1 MNMGRNGAWMLL
13 AGLVSMFFLF
23 GFFVVK
29 DNKEVAKNEKPS
41 TQIESNQSKEENK
54 DEVSTFSLEANSDKK
69 EVEVI
74 KDFAKDKSL
83 SDEDNNKIKDTVEAF
98 LKAFCSISEGSNPR
112 TRLESVKASINPS
125 LYEELNKQID
135 VEANL
140 ATEYYVYRSINKIV
154 IHNVQNK
161 ENEVVV
167 NTSVFSDWINNDLS
181 TQIEDAPQDY
191 TLTLAKENDNWIIKS
206 FVENFK

>member
-1 MNMGRNGAWMLL
+1 MNSRASLVVLL
-13 AGLVSMFFLF
+13 LVLIAS
-23 GFFVVK
+23 GFYLAIDSSK
-29 DNKEVAKNEKPS
+29 DKSKNKNETDNTNVIQQYSLKEKND
-41 TQIESNQSKEENK
+41 TLDKKQIE
-54 DEVSTFSLEANSDKK
+54 DKK
-69 EVEVI
+69 NIEVI
-74 KDFAKDKSL
+74 KDFAKENSL
-83 SDEDNNKIKDTVEAF
+83 SDEENNNIKNTVEAF

-140 ATEYYVYRSINKIV
+140 ATEYYVYRNINKIV
-154 IHNVQNK
+154 VHNIQKK
-161 ENEVVV
+161 ENEVSVS
-167 NTSVFSDWINNDLS
+167 TSVFSDWINNDLS

-191 TLTLAKENDNWIIKS
+191 TLTLTKENNNWIIKS

>member
-1 MNMGRNGAWMLL
+1 MNSRASLVVLL
-13 AGLVSMFFLF
+13 LVLIAS
-23 GFFVVK
+23 GFYIAIDSSKDKVK
-29 DNKEVAKNEKPS
+29 NKSETDSTNVIQQYSLKEKNDTLDKK
-41 TQIESNQSKEENK
+41 QIE
-54 DEVSTFSLEANSDKK
+54 DKK
-69 EVEVI
+69 NIEVI
-74 KDFAKDKSL
+74 KDFAKENSL
-83 SDEDNNKIKDTVEAF
+83 SDEENNNIKNTVEAF

-140 ATEYYVYRSINKIV
+140 ATEYYVYRNINKIV
-154 IHNVQNK
+154 IHNIQKK
-161 ENEVVV
+161 ENEVSIS
-167 NTSVFSDWINNDLS
+167 TSVFSDWINNDLS

-191 TLTLAKENDNWIIKS
+191 TLTLTKENNNWIIKS